1 MERCVLGLEY
11 LILIINTE
19 TSILSKMMIRYNSM
33 SIIILLDSFVEI
45 DVLMLKFYGSTKDLD
60 YPKLLE
66 EKQYWRIYP
75 TWLHHLS

>member
-60 YPKLLE
+60 YPDRK
-66 EKQYWRIYP
+66 
-75 TWLHHLS
+75 SVV